1 MNLLEN
7 INSPEDLKKISVK
20 QLTELAKEIREFL
33 LNSVSKTGG
42 HIGPSLGV
50 VELTIALHYV
60 YNSPIDKIVFDVG
73 HQAYTHKLLTGRRDE
88 FCTLRQ
94 YKGISG
100 FPHITESIYDA
111 VTAGHASTSISAAFG
126 LAKARDLCNK
136 NGEVVAI
143 IGDGSLTGGLA
154 FEGLNNLGH
163 SKTRM
168 TVILNDNEMAI
179 ANNVGALSKYL
190 TKVITD
196 KKYNELKADVWNKL
210 DTLAVGGIGKKIQ
223 QAIGNLNKATK
234 RVFVPGG
241 IFEDLG
247 LRYIGPIDGHNFDEL
262 IAALK
267 YAHDENKE
275 PLLIHVITKKGKGYE
290 PAETDR
296 EKFHGLGAFDK
307 ETGETLSS
315 GNGTWNGVFG
325 DEMIKLAKEDDKI
338 VAITAAMPDGTGLSD
353 FADEFPERFFDVGI
367 AEGHAVT
374 FAAGL
379 ALNGIKPVVAL
390 YSTFLQRAYDHIIHD
405 VALDNLHVVFAIDR
419 AGLVGADGPTHHGAF
434 DLSYLRTI
442 PNAVILT
449 PATDADL
456 KFMLHYALYSLDC
469 PVFIRYPRGEV
480 LLEEKIGVH
489 DAKSTMQEL
498 VKVRDGKKVCIMA
511 VGHFL
516 QSALDTAD
524 LLEGKK
530 ISAAVVSIKQVKP
543 MTKELYSEIF
553 KKFDYIV
560 LCEENSIVGGFCS
573 GVLEVTE
580 ELLCEKKIAKSP
592 KFIRIAYPDCFIEQG
607 SAKELAGEIGMSPEQ
622 VAEKII
628 SAMKER

>member
-1 MNLLEN
+1 MSLLKS
-7 INSPEDLKKISVK
+7 INSPEDLKKIDVK
-20 QLTELAKEIREFL
+20 QLPILAKEIREFL
-33 LNSVSKTGG
+33 INSVSKTGG
-42 HIGPSLGV
+42 HIGPSLGT
-50 VELTIALHYV
+50 VELTVALHYI

-88 FCTLRQ
+88 FKTLRQ
-94 YKGISG
+94 FKGISG
-100 FPHITESIYDA
+100 FPHITENIHDA
-111 VTAGHASTSISAAFG
+111 VTAGHASTSISAALG
-126 LAKARDLCNK
+126 LAKARDLTK
-136 NGEVVAI
+136 KDGEVVAI

-190 TKVITD
+190 TKIITA
-196 KKYNELKADVWNKL
+196 KKYNDLKANVWNKL
-210 DTLAVGGIGKKIQ
+210 DKSFGGFGKKIQ
-223 QAIGNLNKATK
+223 SAMQGFNKAAK
-234 RVFVPGG
+234 RAVVPGG
-241 IFEDLG
+241 LFEDLG
-247 LRYIGPIDGHNFDEL
+247 IRYVGPIDGHNFGEL
-262 IAALK
+262 ISALK
-267 YAHDENKE
+267 HAHDDNTK
-275 PLLIHVITKKGKGYE
+275 PLLIHVITKKGKGYCH
-290 PAETDR
+290 AEADR

-307 ETGETLSS
+307 ETGEPLSS
-315 GNGTWNGVFG
+315 GNETWNGVFG
-325 DEMIKLAKEDDKI
+325 DEMIKLAKKDDKI

-353 FADEFPERFFDVGI
+353 FSDEFPERFFDVGI

-379 ALNGIKPVVAL
+379 ALNGIKPVVAM
-390 YSTFLQRAYDHIIHD
+390 YSSFLQRAYDHIIHD
-405 VALDNLHVVFAIDR
+405 VALENLHVVFAIDR

-456 KFMLHYALYSLDC
+456 KFMLKYALDDLNC

-480 LLEEKIGVH
+480 LQEQQIGVW
-489 DAKSTMQEL
+489 DAELGMQEL
-498 VKVRDGKKVCIMA
+498 VEVRAGKKVCILS

-524 LLEGKK
+524 LLEKAN
-530 ISAAVVSIKQVKP
+530 ISAAVVSVKQVKP
-543 MTKELYSEIF
+543 LTKELYSAIF

-560 LCEENSIVGGFCS
+560 LCEENTIVGGYCS
-573 GVLEVTE
+573 AVLEITE
-580 ELLCEKKIAKSP
+580 ELLAEKMIAKSP
-592 KFIRIAYPDCFIEQG
+592 KFIRVAYPDYFIEQG
-607 SAKELAGEIGMSPEQ
+607 NAKELAGEIGMSPKQ
-622 VAEKII
+622 IAEKII
-628 SAMKER
+628 SAMK